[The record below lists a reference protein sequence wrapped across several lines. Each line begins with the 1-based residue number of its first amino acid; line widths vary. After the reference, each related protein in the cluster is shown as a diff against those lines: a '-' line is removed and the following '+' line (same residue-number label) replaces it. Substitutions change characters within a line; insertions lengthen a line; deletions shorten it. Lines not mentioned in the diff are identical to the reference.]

1 MNIIKKIISPLFS
14 VIFILCLLRIPSVVH
29 AQNYVDGGIPDA
41 VKQAR
46 ENGTLNN
53 EGYVYKQDNVNLAK
67 KIEDM
72 IGAVPG
78 ITAVANDP
86 AYNKKITQNSLLYHV
101 NSTILATFITPPATM
116 YAFVQ
121 DFGQSLGFIP
131 KQALAQQ
138 NNGVIFAGLSP
149 ILPIWKVFRNIA
161 YALIGLIIMIVG
173 FLIML
178 RKKIDPKTVVTIQN
192 SIPKI
197 IISLIVITFSYAIVA
212 FLVEIMYVCIY
223 LVAGIFLSTGLVDN
237 AMNFTKDIPLDI
249 LGLAGNN
256 GFNPAVLIY
265 KILFGWNTTA
275 AGAGALNVAFLAGG
289 GLGGFLLSQIGLG
302 VPGFFTGLIIGGSP
316 FLLTFI
322 MSIAMLLLGIRLL
335 FFFLGAYIKIIIALV
350 FGPIQLIMGAIPGS
364 NATEQWFKGVISNL
378 VVFPVG
384 AAMFMLA
391 QVFMSFSTTSQSMW
405 SAPYV
410 GFISSPVS
418 IAALIALGI
427 LFTIPN
433 VANQVQDSFKSKPM
447 INAGPEAIGGI
458 LGQPVQL
465 GWQIG
470 QFMIQRQQMKALS
483 ENVKKGNK

>member
-1 MNIIKKIISPLFS
+1 MNIQKKILQYLSGA
-14 VIFILCLLRIPSVVH
+14 IFIFGLLQPLSFVH
-29 AQNYVDGGIPDA
+29 AQNYVDGGIPEA
-41 VKQAR
+41 VQQAR
-46 ENGTLNN
+46 ESGTLNN
-53 EGYVYKQDNVNLAK
+53 EGYVYKQDNVILAK

-86 AYNKKITQNSLLYHV
+86 EYNKRITQHSMLSQI
-101 NSTILATFITPPATM
+101 NSTIVAMYTHPPATM

-121 DFGQSLGFIP
+121 DFGQTLGFIP

-138 NNGVIFAGLSP
+138 NNGAVFAGLSP

-161 YALIGLIIMIVG
+161 YALIGFIIMIVG
-173 FLIML
+173 FLIMF

-197 IISLIVITFSYAIVA
+197 VISLIVITFSYAIVA
-212 FLVEIMYVCIY
+212 FLIEIMYVCIY
-223 LVAGIFLSTGLVDN
+223 LVAGIFLSTGLVNN
-237 AMNFTKDIPLDI
+237 AMDYTKSVPIDINPINLSGTNTDFTPGVLTYKL
-249 LGLAGNN
+249 LGT
-256 GFNPAVLIY
+256 
-265 KILFGWNTTA
+265 NTTP
-275 AGAGALNVAFLAGG
+275 AGAFGLNVLRTL
-289 GLGGFLLSQIGLG
+289 LGAALG
-302 VPGFFTGLIIGGSP
+302 AATGTTPGFFIGLILGGSS
-316 FLLTFI
+316 LLFTFI
-322 MSIAMLLLGIRLL
+322 VGIALILLAIRLF
-335 FFFLGAYIKIIIALV
+335 FFFLGAYIKIILALV

-364 NATEQWFKGVISNL
+364 HATEQWFKGLLSNL
-378 VVFPVG
+378 IVFPIG

-391 QVFMSFSTTSQSMW
+391 QVFMNFSTTSQTMW
-405 SAPYV
+405 TAPYV
-410 GFISSPVS
+410 GLIDNPVS
-418 IAALIALGI
+418 IAAFIALGI

-447 INAGPEAIGGI
+447 IGAGPEAIGGI

-483 ENVKKGNK
+483 ENVKKGAGK